1 MAGGNWKDIPLE
13 ELMNMKHTQEK
24 WEKREDYPLEP
35 SVKEV
40 VDHLGISVVSPSSA
54 YIFAHLL
61 FR

>member
-40 VDHLGISVVSPSSA
+40 VDHLGNAVVTLSA
-54 YIFAHLL
+54 SYILVQLL
-61 FR
+61 F